1 MKEMCRKC
9 DLGTLKS
16 YFNKFS
22 SLFFTMANA
31 GSGRKVSLALT
42 ATCLGDSVQ
51 CQPPVWAAVRSQ
63 FLHVELRGHNSN
75 SSEDC

>member
-9 DLGTLKS
+9 DLWTLKS

-22 SLFFTMANA
+22 SLFLTMANA

-63 FLHVELRGHNSN
+63 FLHVELREHDSN
-75 SSEDC
+75 SSEYC